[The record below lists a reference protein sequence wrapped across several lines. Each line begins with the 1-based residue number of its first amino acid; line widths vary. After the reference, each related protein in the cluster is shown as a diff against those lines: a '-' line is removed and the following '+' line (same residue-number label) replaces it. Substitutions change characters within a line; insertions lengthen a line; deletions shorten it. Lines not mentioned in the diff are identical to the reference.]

1 MKSKRLRGIIAA
13 LMVATTAVTSNAALI
28 SAAAETEQGA
38 VQEQKTFRIEF
49 PENVSVCYADDWGL
63 PRVDPSNV
71 NPNKRIV
78 ISSGEFFAVTKDDGV
93 GTPYEA
99 SHYKA
104 ELNWKDPQTHKQ
116 TRPYVWRGY
125 LTEDAKVVCPGIKPN
140 DYFRIG
146 ETSNTRDGE
155 YVLAANG
162 CSMEIGS
169 DEQLK
174 TEGYEGYHMGR
185 TYFEQSENGIGIYLK
200 GGIGTK
206 ADPYVFGE
214 NFVYDSA
221 VDFDDC
227 PDELHPGDVILS
239 GAELTFKGEWYWN
252 MWISNYAYGIQ
263 QDYHDG
269 DGDGIKVYFDENRNC
284 HYCAVMRNGGK
295 KFEVSL
301 PDGNAVVF
309 DDNINGYHYSQCWYD
324 SETGKTT
331 PAREKQEETEEEIP
345 EETPEVVE
353 DEKLNVKF
361 SGHSMSF
368 DGDIALNF
376 YTEINEEDL
385 SDDAYMHLVQD
396 GKAVDIKV
404 NDAKIVNDTE
414 NNITYH
420 VFKYSVDAKDM
431 TSDVVAQLIDGDKE
445 SNISSYSVR
454 AYADSIFTP
463 ENRKRYEKAVPLVE
477 AMLNYGAYTQVFF
490 KSTAPLANEGLENTD
505 ISDVT
510 SETVGERPTE
520 ANLPEGVTFAGATL
534 TATSETATTLF
545 FKSNKPLTFKYNG
558 QEMETKISGDYQTC
572 TIKGIKSNFIDRYL
586 TLEVSDGTENG
597 TIKYN
602 PITYCINTI
611 NRKDV
616 SEEQR
621 NVSKAL
627 FKYSEASKAYFG

>member
-1 MKSKRLRGIIAA
+1 
-13 LMVATTAVTSNAALI
+13 
-28 SAAAETEQGA
+28 
-38 VQEQKTFRIEF
+38 
-49 PENVSVCYADDWGL
+49 
-63 PRVDPSNV
+63 
-71 NPNKRIV
+71 
-78 ISSGEFFAVTKDDGV
+78 
-93 GTPYEA
+93 
-99 SHYKA
+99 
-104 ELNWKDPQTHKQ
+104 
-116 TRPYVWRGY
+116 
-125 LTEDAKVVCPGIKPN
+125 
-140 DYFRIG
+140 
-146 ETSNTRDGE
+146 
-155 YVLAANG
+155 
-162 CSMEIGS
+162 
-169 DEQLK
+169 
-174 TEGYEGYHMGR
+174 MGR
-185 TYFEQSENGIGIYLK
+185 TYFRQSENGIGIYLK
-200 GGIGTK
+200 SGIGTK

-214 NFVYDSA
+214 NFVYDSDVEFEGGPEA
-221 VDFDDC
+221 
-227 PDELHPGDVILS
+227 LNPGDVILS
-239 GAELTFKGEWYWN
+239 GAELTFKGDWYWN

-263 QDYHDG
+263 QDYHDA

-284 HYCAVMRNGGK
+284 HYCAIMRNGEK
-295 KFEVSL
+295 EFETYL
-301 PDGNAVVF
+301 CDGNAVVF
-309 DDNINGYHYSQCWYD
+309 DDAVNGYHFSQCWVD
-324 SETGKTT
+324 SETGKIT
-331 PAREKQEETEEEIP
+331 PAREQQEETEEEVP
-345 EETPEVVE
+345 ETPEDIE

-361 SGHSMSF
+361 SGHTMSF
-368 DGDIALNF
+368 NGDIALNF
-376 YTEINEEDL
+376 YTEIKEENLD
-385 SDDAYMHLVQD
+385 DDAYMHFVQN

-404 NDAKIVNDTE
+404 NDAKIVNDTV
-414 NNITYH
+414 NKVTYH
-420 VFKYSVDAKDM
+420 VFTYSVDAKDM
-431 TSDVVAQLIDGDKE
+431 TSDIIAQVIDGDKV
-445 SNISSYSVR
+445 SDISSYSVK
-454 AYADSIFTP
+454 AYADDMFKP
-463 ENRKRYEKAVPLVE
+463 ENRAKFEKAIPLVE

-545 FKSNKPLTFKYNG
+545 FKSNKPLSFKYNG